1 MKIIKNL
8 ACLTLV
14 IVACACSNGF
24 QLNPERSAILARD
37 AAASNTVPD
46 RVGVAAAGSRTRTPR
61 VDDEDIV
68 VAAAAANPARLEN
81 DRIVDARRKGDE
93 VMKFL
98 QIRPGMTVLDL
109 YSGGGYYSEL
119 ASLIVGAKGA
129 VVAHNNKPYL
139 DFAKKE
145 LEARYTPGRLANVQR
160 ITAENNEIELA
171 PARFDAVLMVDAY
184 HDIYYVDGQ
193 NGWQKIDGP
202 KLMAEVFKS
211 LKPGGVLGV
220 IDHVAAAGAPPETG
234 GTLHR
239 IDPELMKKEIV
250 AAGFEFEAQSDLL
263 RNRQDDHTKPIF
275 DASIRGRTDQ
285 ILMKFR
291 KPR

>member
-1 MKIIKNL
+1 MKTMKNIAWL
-8 ACLTLV
+8 ALV
-14 IVACACSNGF
+14 VLLCACANGL
-24 QLNPERSAILARD
+24 QVNPERSAILARD

-46 RVGVAAAGSRTRTPR
+46 RVGVAAAGSKPR
-61 VDDEDIV
+61 APKVDDEDIV
-68 VAAAAANPARLEN
+68 VSAAATNPARLDN

-119 ASLIVGAKGA
+119 VSFIVGAKGA

-145 LEARYTPGRLANVQR
+145 LEQRYTPGRLSNVQR
-160 ITAENNEIELA
+160 MMAENNELQLT
-171 PARFDAVLMVDAY
+171 PARFDAVLMVDTY
-184 HDIYYVDGQ
+184 HDIYYADEER
-193 NGWQKIDGP
+193 GWKKIDGQ

-239 IDPELMKKEIV
+239 IDPEFMKKDIV
-250 AAGFEFEAQSDLL
+250 AAGFAFEAQSDIL
-263 RNRQDDHTKPIF
+263 RNPRDDHTKPIF

-285 ILMKFR
+285 VVMKFR